1 MPESA
6 PRPPARIFI
15 SYRREEAA
23 YPAGWLY
30 DRLRDRYAGQVFKD
44 VDSIR
49 PGDDFVQAI
58 TEAVASCH
66 VLLALIGDEW
76 LTITDA
82 TGRRRLDDRGD
93 FVRVEIEAALSRDVL
108 VIPILI
114 GRASMPQEHELPAGL
129 AKLVRRQALEL
140 SPNRF
145 DFDTGRLFQ
154 VLDSTLA
161 DMGARNATTQVMA
174 TASDPPEPMH
184 AEKERQPRAQPG
196 RVGPPEVAR
205 ATAVPSAARP
215 PNARGDPPESPR
227 RRGSGRA
234 WALAAIGVAVVA
246 VVTTI
251 AVVLSTAGQ
260 PLFSDDFATQ
270 ANGWQVVSRWT
281 AARGGLENGGYRI
294 SVPPD
299 TDGAAADGLPT
310 KAPAVFAVAPPNV
323 RVEVDGRRAPSSDQH
338 VEYGV
343 LCRVGTKDRY
353 IFDISDGHA
362 KIMRVG
368 GSRAGRNG
376 YEILSK
382 RDITVDASARNRVRA
397 ECTNADGQPAV
408 HLALWVNGD
417 HVVDYT
423 DARDPLLSGTVGVF
437 VATTDQATS
446 TGSADFDDFV
456 VSQL

>member
-184 AEKERQPRAQPG
+184 AKLPG
-196 RVGPPEVAR
+196 REPVPEPMR
-205 ATAVPSAARP
+205 A
-215 PNARGDPPESPR
+215 
-227 RRGSGRA
+227 
-234 WALAAIGVAVVA
+234 
-246 VVTTI
+246 
-251 AVVLSTAGQ
+251 
-260 PLFSDDFATQ
+260 
-270 ANGWQVVSRWT
+270 
-281 AARGGLENGGYRI
+281 
-294 SVPPD
+294 
-299 TDGAAADGLPT
+299 
-310 KAPAVFAVAPPNV
+310 
-323 RVEVDGRRAPSSDQH
+323 
-338 VEYGV
+338 
-343 LCRVGTKDRY
+343 
-353 IFDISDGHA
+353 
-362 KIMRVG
+362 
-368 GSRAGRNG
+368 
-376 YEILSK
+376 
-382 RDITVDASARNRVRA
+382 
-397 ECTNADGQPAV
+397 
-408 HLALWVNGD
+408 
-417 HVVDYT
+417 
-423 DARDPLLSGTVGVF
+423 
-437 VATTDQATS
+437 
-446 TGSADFDDFV
+446 
-456 VSQL
+456 